1 MNIYIT
7 QEVFLYKDDNYRR
20 VSRAT
25 HSGANIDNYLPDL
38 KSDEEIKEELMSQEN
53 FYKVKEIFPDDIV
66 PGEWV
71 TVDLKDKLGDSLR
84 NQEELPIDTF
94 SHHKITPKL
103 QYTYNSQL
111 HIANYKRT
119 LSRGWPLRSFKKY
132 RCGRTIL
139 NTPDVKTADEAVRS
153 LEYVAVDI
161 KTDQGSTK
169 VVRSGGAKYAQSFEM
184 YNLMPVLS
192 YPDRRATKMTLFRQY
207 EGTPSVTERVFLL
220 VKHPL
225 LPSEIGRS

>member
-25 HSGANIDNYLPDL
+25 NSGANIDNYLPDL

-84 NQEELPIDTF
+84 NQEELPQDPL
-94 SHHKITPKL
+94 SHHQVIPNK
-103 QYTYNSQL
+103 QYTYNSRL
-111 HIANYKRT
+111 HVADYK
-119 LSRGWPLRSFKKY
+119 K
-132 RCGRTIL
+132 
-139 NTPDVKTADEAVRS
+139 NTQE
-153 LEYVAVDI
+153 
-161 KTDQGSTK
+161 
-169 VVRSGGAKYAQSFEM
+169 GGASIFKA
-184 YNLMPVLS
+184 N
-192 YPDRRATKMTLFRQY
+192 RRI
-207 EGTPSVTERVFLL
+207 GTVQ
-220 VKHPL
+220 
-225 LPSEIGRS
+225 